1 MIAARP
7 SQPTAAVGDRR
18 PAVRAARDLWRALPG
33 DLVGRVVIALSG
45 TRATR
50 IVDVE
55 GAGRVVLVEDPRL
68 GRWLDAIPRDPTAM
82 TFGHVVLA
90 RTPLSDRLVRHET
103 EHVRQ
108 WARLGPFFLPAYL
121 LAGVV
126 ARLGGADS
134 YNGNRLERAAV
145 EASERPTAIRAVAG
159 YDSDT

>member
-1 MIAARP
+1 MTRAP
-7 SQPTAAVGDRR
+7 VGAVG
-18 PAVRAARDLWRALPG
+18 ALWRALPG
-33 DLVGRVVIALSG
+33 DLLGRGVIALSG
-45 TRATR
+45 ARVTRT
-50 IVDVE
+50 VVVE

-121 LAGVV
+121 LAGAV

-134 YNGNRLERAAV
+134 YAGNRLERAAV